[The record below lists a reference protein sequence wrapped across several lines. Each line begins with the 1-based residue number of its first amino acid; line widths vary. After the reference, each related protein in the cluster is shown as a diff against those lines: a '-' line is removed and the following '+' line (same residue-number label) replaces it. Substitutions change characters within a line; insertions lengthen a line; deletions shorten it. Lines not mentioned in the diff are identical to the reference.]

1 MLVECF
7 IFVVVHLIIT
17 RPMSASPELHIQTR
31 RVVPSSVV
39 KSLDDDEPSNA

>member
-17 RPMSASPELHIQTR
+17 RPMSTSPKLHIHTR
-31 RVVPSSVV
+31 RVVPSGVV
-39 KSLDDDEPSNA
+39 KSLDDDELSNA